1 MAFPRGF
8 YWIMNIAF
16 FSLQPGG
23 INKVASKKGKVFG
36 DTHDGH
42 RLTQQQIEELNQVIS
57 QCQ

>member
-1 MAFPRGF
+1 
-8 YWIMNIAF
+8 MNIAF

-42 RLTQQQIEELNQVIS
+42 RLTQQQIEELNQVII